1 MDISALYKSIDVD
14 KLDEFIA
21 EKQEEN
27 LHLDFKLVNEA
38 GMSRDDRKNLA
49 KALSGFANSD
59 GGIVVWGMDARPN
72 DDGINCAV
80 EKRETSPLS
89 KFIAKLN
96 EYTGSHVNP
105 DVEGVVHK
113 KIVVKNDS
121 GFAVTLIPTS
131 DSGPHMAKGGEDRY
145 YKRSG
150 DRFIKMEH
158 FDVEDMF
165 GRRVRPNLSL
175 CYRIKRGLSRQGD
188 KLGFFIIL
196 SIFNDGRGTAHA
208 PYLSVEI
215 QGPCRIYDYGL
226 DGNMHEGLPRLV
238 SHRDSRATRYGG
250 MADMCIHSGTTHDV
264 LVLNGMFD
272 PNATGFD
279 NLIINYEI
287 AAEALKLRADK
298 IVIDVNTLIAKVL
311 EVWR

>member
-1 MDISALYKSIDVD
+1 MDISTLYKSIDVD

-59 GGIVVWGMDARPN
+59 GGIVIWGIDARPN

-80 EKRETSPLS
+80 EKRAISPLS

-96 EYTGSHVNP
+96 EYTESHVNP

-113 KIVVKNDS
+113 KIAVRGDS
-121 GFAVTLIPTS
+121 GFAVTSIPAS
-131 DSGPHMAKGGEDRY
+131 DSGPHMTKGGEDRY

-158 FDVEDMF
+158 FDIEDMF

-175 CYRIKRGLSRQGD
+175 CYHVTRGLSRQED
-188 KLGFFIIL
+188 KLSFFIIL
-196 SIFNDGRGTAHA
+196 SIFNDGRGTARA
-208 PYLSVEI
+208 PYLSIGI
-215 QGPCRIYDYGL
+215 QGPCKIYDYGL
-226 DGNMHEGLPRLV
+226 DGNRREGLPRLV
-238 SHRDSRATRYGG
+238 MPRDKRDAKYGG
-250 MADMCIHSGTTHDV
+250 MADMCIHPGTKHDV
-264 LVLNGMFD
+264 LALHGIFD
-272 PNATGFD
+272 PNATGFSD
-279 NLIINYEI
+279 QIINYEI
-287 AAEALKLRADK
+287 AAEGLKLRTAK
-298 IVIDVNTLIAKVL
+298 IVINVNTLIAKVR